1 MIEYASADR
10 LRMIEGQVLRD
21 NTTMLSMCAE
31 LGFKIE
37 PDLEDPGLC
46 HVVLDLTVAN
56 RLVRAPERVD

>member
-1 MIEYASADR
+1 
-10 LRMIEGQVLRD
+10 
-21 NTTMLSMCAE
+21 MLSMCAE

-37 PDLEDPGLC
+37 PDLEEPGLC